1 MFWRIDGMSF
11 SIRQFLAG
19 AVLLVILAHISLLA
33 QEPSKAPEGAEASD
47 YIFRIHYEEVQKI
60 MSSPLA
66 ERESQL
72 ETYRGKVHPDS
83 KILTQMPA
91 FFSQI
96 LQEYQKTNQT
106 SKATALLEKIKTLS
120 PETAAAFEGQAFQK
134 AFQDRNYA
142 KAISLGE
149 ALYASK
155 PNTQLASMLAQ
166 SYISTQNE
174 PKALEYSTKTVQAL
188 GANKGV
194 YFAAW
199 LASYHRGKGDAQ
211 NALKY
216 YDQILQAFPSQGPP
230 GWTAEGWSE
239 LNGTAHALKGVTAYS
254 SQAYPIAIGSFE
266 ESLQYQPLNDA
277 TYLFLGL
284 SQWKEQKLD
293 LAIDAF
299 AKGTVLNKPNSSKAR
314 QYLEQ
319 LFKARNEDSLDGL
332 DALLDAA
339 RQALGI

>member
-1 MFWRIDGMSF
+1 MSF

-83 KILTQMPA
+83 KILAQMPA

-106 SKATALLEKIKTLS
+106 SKANALLDKIKTLS
-120 PETAAAFEGQAFQK
+120 PETAAAFERQAFQK

-149 ALYASK
+149 
-155 PNTQLASMLAQ
+155 
-166 SYISTQNE
+166 
-174 PKALEYSTKTVQAL
+174 
-188 GANKGV
+188 
-194 YFAAW
+194 
-199 LASYHRGKGDAQ
+199 
-211 NALKY
+211 
-216 YDQILQAFPSQGPP
+216 
-230 GWTAEGWSE
+230 
-239 LNGTAHALKGVTAYS
+239 
-254 SQAYPIAIGSFE
+254 
-266 ESLQYQPLNDA
+266 
-277 TYLFLGL
+277 
-284 SQWKEQKLD
+284 
-293 LAIDAF
+293 
-299 AKGTVLNKPNSSKAR
+299 
-314 QYLEQ
+314 
-319 LFKARNEDSLDGL
+319 
-332 DALLDAA
+332 
-339 RQALGI
+339 